1 MFIEVVDHK
10 LKDIENIV
18 KDSTSQDELFESLR
32 SLGLEDFGLLLLSMP
47 NPAYPKISNILPRM
61 ASEEIQRNWTG
72 DAGVN
77 LLRHTLNF
85 VRSIAYYFSK
95 YTGETLENKTIL
107 DFGCGYGRIARLM
120 YYFTNPDNFFAVDPW
135 DKSLE
140 ICNADGLIKN
150 FYLSDYL
157 PAQLPTG
164 DKKFSLIYAFSVF
177 THLSEKATRISLNT
191 LLNHLEPNG
200 LLVITIRPIEYWSF
214 EGNFDSPE
222 TRDRL
227 ISSHRQTGFSFL
239 PHLRDAVDGDITYGD
254 TSMTLEWLKN
264 LLPTAEILGTDRSI
278 FDPYQIYVFIRQAR
292 R

>member
-10 LKDIENIV
+10 LKNIENTV
-18 KDSTSQDELFESLR
+18 KDSTSQDELFESLH
-32 SLGLEDFGLLLLSMP
+32 SLGIEDFGLLLLSMP
-47 NPAYPKISNILPRM
+47 NAAYPKISSILPRM

-72 DAGVN
+72 NAGVD
-77 LLRHTLNF
+77 LLKQTLSF
-85 VRSIAYYFSK
+85 VRSIAYYYCK

-120 YYFTNPDNFFAVDPW
+120 YYFTSPGNFFGVDPW
-135 DKSLE
+135 DKSIE
-140 ICNADGLIKN
+140 ICNTDGLKKN

-157 PAQLPTG
+157 PVKLPTG

-200 LLVITIRPIEYWSF
+200 LLVITIRPIEYWTAD
-214 EGNFDSPE
+214 GNIDPE
-222 TRDRL
+222 NRARL
-227 ISSHRQTGFSFL
+227 ITSHRQTGFSFL
-239 PHLRDAVDGDITYGD
+239 PHIRDAVDGEVTYGD

-264 LLPTAEILGTDRSI
+264 LLPTAEIVGTDRSI
-278 FDPYQIYVFIRQAR
+278 IDPYQIYVFIRLSRQ
-292 R
+292 